1 MQPNSKAAS
10 EKFHNVL
17 DFNGEELAKHPASRM
32 KNRPLSPVCQLLIQY
47 ICHYPQ
53 YLEAISSISSM
64 RKFYTM
70 VTNG

>member
-1 MQPNSKAAS
+1 MQPHGKATN
-10 EKFHNVL
+10 EKFHNLL

-47 ICHYPQ
+47 VCCYPQ
-53 YLEAISSISSM
+53 YLEAIFSISNM